1 MVHEGF
7 IPAYTRVLLHVQI
20 LQSFFV
26 FIVYMFFVSFM
37 SVVCSSCFWKF
48 ETPILIIASFF
59 GSIFFIFKER
69 MKPRLI
75 LGQSHGLVSQSNGLH
90 QSHGLFPYSPKCK
103 HRILLFC
110 SNLRLRVKNTF
121 HILREIT

>member
-1 MVHEGF
+1 MKDLYQHTPEF
-7 IPAYTRVLLHVQI
+7 YSMYR
-20 LQSFFV
+20 FFNH
-26 FIVYMFFVSFM
+26 SL
-37 SVVCSSCFWKF
+37 CSSCTCFSCSLCRWCVLGSSKA
-48 ETPILIIASFF
+48 PPLLIIASFF

-69 MKPRLI
+69 TKPRLI

-103 HRILLFC
+103 HRILLFW

-121 HILREIT
+121 HILRAIT